1 MLKLPTLAGSA
12 VVALLPALAV
22 AHSAPVGW
30 HYDSWCC
37 SGRDCAPI
45 PQEEVHV
52 TPDGYLV
59 TIPASSTSARLEKL
73 FRYDE
78 VRMSGD
84 GQYHACVV
92 PGSGDFRCLYVPPMG
107 F

>member
-52 TPDGYLV
+52 TYLV
-59 TIPASSTSARLEKL
+59 GRAADLTPMEAFDVGGLPYSVFVTADGKLAKSWLGGLSEEKL
-73 FRYDE
+73 ESFLQ
-78 VRMSGD
+78 
-84 GQYHACVV
+84 QY
-92 PGSGDFRCLYVPPMG
+92 L
-107 F
+107 